1 MNNDILDKQVKNWR
15 LDSNI
20 VLLYPKYEN
29 ISDLE
34 MDWDNFIAMN
44 KDLQN
49 DSDEKSIELFG
60 NTNQDRYE
68 IMLHK
73 FYDEDSIDKNEF
85 QFNKDKHDVDQ
96 EVDDLYFT
104 INFDKD
110 RYFYRKYMS
119 AFIQEYI
126 NELTICEEYI

>member
-1 MNNDILDKQVKNWR
+1 MNIDILAKQVKDWR

-85 QFNKDKHDVDQ
+85 QFNKDKHDIDQ

-110 RYFYRKYMS
+110 R
-119 AFIQEYI
+119 
-126 NELTICEEYI
+126 

>member
-1 MNNDILDKQVKNWR
+1 MNIDILAKQVKDWR

-68 IMLHK
+68 IMLH
-73 FYDEDSIDKNEF
+73 I
-85 QFNKDKHDVDQ
+85 
-96 EVDDLYFT
+96 
-104 INFDKD
+104 
-110 RYFYRKYMS
+110 
-119 AFIQEYI
+119 YI
-126 NELTICEEYI
+126 LNCQLSYLQS